1 MLVEYKDFS
10 NIKIFV
16 FSNYMHFKLITKHVL
31 TLDKEKCNLMATKV
45 LFDDK
50 CTKMRP
56 KIISL
61 YFAFTVMSQEPCA
74 IKFFCDHLV
83 FCL

>member
-1 MLVEYKDFS
+1 MLVEYKDLS

-50 CTKMRP
+50 CIRYHVQNEAKNNLIVLRVYCYVT
-56 KIISL
+56 
-61 YFAFTVMSQEPCA
+61 
-74 IKFFCDHLV
+74 
-83 FCL
+83 